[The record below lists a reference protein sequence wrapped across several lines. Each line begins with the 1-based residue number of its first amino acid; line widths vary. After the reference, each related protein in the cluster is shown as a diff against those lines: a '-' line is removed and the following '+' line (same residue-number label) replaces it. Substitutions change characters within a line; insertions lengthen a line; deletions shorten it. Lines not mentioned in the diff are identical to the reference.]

1 MTTNKTAPTKASV
14 KNFLA
19 SIENETQRKDALAVA
34 GMMEQI
40 TKTKPQM
47 WGPTVVGYGK
57 YRYRYE
63 SGREGDW
70 FLTGFS
76 PRKAALTL
84 YIMGG
89 FADEADLMAKLGKHK
104 TGKSCLYIKKLEDV
118 DTKVLK
124 QLIRKSVQSVKK
136 RSV

>member
-1 MTTNKTAPTKASV
+1 VTTNKTAPTKASV

>member
-1 MTTNKTAPTKASV
+1 MAANKTAPTRASV
-14 KNFLA
+14 NKFLA
-19 SIENETQRKDALAVA
+19 GIESETQRKDALAVA
-34 GMMEQI
+34 DMMQKI
-40 TKTKPQM
+40 TQLEPKM
-47 WGPTVVGYGK
+47 WGPSLVGYGK
-57 YRYRYE
+57 YHYRYE
-63 SGREGDW
+63 RGREGDW

-89 FADEADLMAKLGKHK
+89 FSDEAELMAKLGKHK
-104 TGKSCLYIKKLEDV
+104 TGKSCLYVKKLEDV

-124 QLIRKSVQSVKK
+124 QLIRKSVQSVER